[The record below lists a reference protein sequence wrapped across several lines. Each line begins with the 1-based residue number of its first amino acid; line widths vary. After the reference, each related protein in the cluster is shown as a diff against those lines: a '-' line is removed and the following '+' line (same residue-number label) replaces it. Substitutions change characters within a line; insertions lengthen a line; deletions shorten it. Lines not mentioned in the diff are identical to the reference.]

1 MKKAFTLI
9 ELVFVIIIVGILA
22 AAIIPR
28 MKSNSLQE
36 AAVEFMSAI
45 RYTQHLALVSDRYNP
60 NDQFWYKNKWQFI
73 YGFGTSSNR
82 GTGGYYSMSIFS
94 DSAGGHSGN
103 PDLVEMAK
111 DPLSSV
117 KYLSG
122 GYSGAL
128 DWKDSK
134 ATSNYNL
141 GATYGITNI
150 TYSGCSG
157 KRIAFDN
164 NGRPFVGDDSGWT
177 SSTDGLLTGTC
188 TFTLH
193 KGTESIQVHIEPE
206 TGYVHL

>member
-28 MKSNSLQE
+28 MRSNSLQE
-36 AAVEFMSAI
+36 AAIEFMSAI

-60 NDQFWYKNKWQFI
+60 TDPNWYKTKWQFI
-73 YGFGTSSNR
+73 YGYGTSSGR
-82 GTGGYYSMSIFS
+82 GTGGYYSMNIFS
-94 DSAGGHSGN
+94 DRAGGHSGK
-103 PDLVEMAK
+103 PDLTEMAI
-111 DPLSSV
+111 DPLSLS
-117 KYLSG
+117 KYMSG
-122 GYSGAL
+122 GYSGIL

-134 ATSNYNL
+134 ATSRYNL
-141 GATYGITNI
+141 GASYGITNI
-150 TYSGCSG
+150 TKSGCSG
-157 KRIAFDN
+157 QRVAFDN
-164 NGRPFVGDDSGWT
+164 NGRPFVGNDKNWV

-193 KGTESIQVHIEPE
+193 KDTESIQIHIEPE